1 VGKRIPTVYYSLTKE
16 IGTYTVCS
24 LALEELKLMLL
35 CVLMGAKNKQV
46 IKISINQTKNNF
58 ITLEASSISTVI
70 STH

>member
-1 VGKRIPTVYYSLTKE
+1 MGKRIPTVYYSLTKE

-46 IKISINQTKNNF
+46 IKISINNF

-70 STH
+70 SMH